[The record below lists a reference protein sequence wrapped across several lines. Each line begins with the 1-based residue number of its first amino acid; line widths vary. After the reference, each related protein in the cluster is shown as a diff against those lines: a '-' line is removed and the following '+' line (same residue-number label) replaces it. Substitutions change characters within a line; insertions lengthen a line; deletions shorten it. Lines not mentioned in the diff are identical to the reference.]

1 MNDSLASGELV
12 ASPESTPLETALKAA
27 QEGASDAV
35 EAARQFLP
43 TAGRLLSRAGYN
55 SGFAISY
62 GVVFPAV
69 LLARVFPSE
78 NPVAYGLA
86 DGARA
91 GLDQARRS
99 RECEYETGAPAPEAA
114 PDPAPPPEPH
124 P

>member
-1 MNDSLASGELV
+1 MNASLASGDAV
-12 ASPESTPLETALKAA
+12 VTSPQSSPLGTALKAA

-43 TAGRLLSRAGYN
+43 AAVRLMGRAGYG

-69 LLARVFPSE
+69 LIARVFPSE
-78 NPVAYGLA
+78 NAVAYGLA

-91 GLDQARRS
+91 GLDHARKS
-99 RECEYETGAPAPEAA
+99 REGETATTAPAAE
-114 PDPAPPPEPH
+114 PEPQF
-124 P
+124 

>member
-1 MNDSLASGELV
+1 MSGSLASGEVV
-12 ASPESTPLETALKAA
+12 ASPESSPLGTALKAA
-27 QEGASDAV
+27 QEGANDAV

-43 TAGRLLSRAGYN
+43 AAGRLLSRAGYN

-69 LLARVFPSE
+69 LIARVFPSE

-91 GLDQARRS
+91 GLDQARSS
-99 RECEYETGAPAPEAA
+99 RECESGAPAPEAEAA
-114 PDPAPPPEPH
+114 PELH